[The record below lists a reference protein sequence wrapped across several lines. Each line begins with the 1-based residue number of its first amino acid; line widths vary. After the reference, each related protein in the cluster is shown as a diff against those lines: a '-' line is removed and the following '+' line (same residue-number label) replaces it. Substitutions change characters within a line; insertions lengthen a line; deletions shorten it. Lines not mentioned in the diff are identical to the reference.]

1 MKKENTTEANV
12 ETAEAAEVNEAAEQE
27 VVQAETVQAETVQ
40 AEVVERVDES
50 AALKAQAEE
59 WQQKLLRL
67 QADFDNFRRRTRMEK
82 EESAKYAAL
91 PVVSKLLPAL
101 DNLERAIA
109 ASKQSQDFDVLA
121 KGVEMTARLLLEA
134 LQQEGLQA
142 MQTVGDTFN
151 PELHQAVMQID
162 SDEHRDGE
170 VVEELQRGYL
180 LKDKVIRPAM
190 VKVNKG

>member
-1 MKKENTTEANV
+1 MKKENTTDVNV
-12 ETAEAAEVNEAAEQE
+12 ETAEASDPAQAEAVEAEVI
-27 VVQAETVQAETVQ
+27 
-40 AEVVERVDES
+40 ERTDES

-67 QADFDNFRRRTRMEK
+67 QADFDNFRRRTRIEK

-142 MQTVGDTFN
+142 MQTVGETFN

-190 VKVNKG
+190 VKVNRG